1 MNQPAESPTPDEKAK
16 RGRRFALLVML
27 ICAAPLVASYSLYYL
42 WKPEGG
48 ATNYGTLLKVMPLY
62 ENASGAAPIKRL
74 DGDVTK
80 LAELKGKWIML
91 TVDEAACT
99 EKCAEKLFKMRQVRE
114 IMNKDKGRI
123 ATVFLVSDDAP
134 VETMLIRAYEETL
147 MLRARGHALLAVLPV
162 DAGGKLTDHIYVI
175 DHYGNLMMRYPK
187 DADPSRM
194 KKDWSKLMAASKTR
208 Q

>member
-1 MNQPAESPTPDEKAK
+1 MTSASHSLSPDQKAK

-27 ICAAPLVASYSLYYL
+27 ICAAPLIASYSLYYL

-48 ATNYGTLLKVMPLY
+48 ATNYGTLLKVTQLY
-62 ENASGAAPIKRL
+62 ENGPGAAPIKRL
-74 DGDVTK
+74 DGEASK
-80 LAELKGKWIML
+80 LADLKGKWLML

-99 EKCAEKLFKMRQVRE
+99 EKCAEKLYKMRQVRE

-123 ATVFLVSDDAP
+123 ATVLLVTDDAP

-147 MLRARGHALLAVLPV
+147 MLRARGHALLAALPV
-162 DAGGKLTDHIYVI
+162 EAGGRVTDHIYVI

-187 DADPSRM
+187 DADPNRM
-194 KKDWSKLMAASKTR
+194 KKDWAKLMAASKTR